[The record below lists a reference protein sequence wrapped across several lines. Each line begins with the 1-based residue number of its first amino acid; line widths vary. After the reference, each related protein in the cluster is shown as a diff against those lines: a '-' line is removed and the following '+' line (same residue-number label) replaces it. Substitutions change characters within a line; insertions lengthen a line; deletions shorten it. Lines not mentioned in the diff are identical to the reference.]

1 MDYNFDKVTDR
12 RGSNSYKWNVAD
24 NELPMWVADMDF
36 EVVPEI
42 REALQRRLD
51 HGIFGYADLPEEWY
65 EAYQTWWQR
74 RHHWTMERDWLLFS
88 TGVLPSLS
96 SIVRKL
102 TTPAENVLVMTPVY
116 NHFFSSILNNGRNV
130 RECPLIYENGK
141 YHLDFALLEQ
151 GLSDPQ
157 TAMMI
162 LCNPQNPAGII
173 WDRDTLYRIGE
184 LCEQYGVIVVSDE
197 IHCDL
202 TEPGKEYIPF
212 ASVSETCER
221 NSITCIAP
229 TKTFNLAG
237 LQTSAIVVPNPHLRH
252 KVWRGINTDEVAEP
266 NVFAV
271 TGAVAAF
278 REGGAWLDELRTY
291 VSVNRQTVAAYI
303 THEIPQLYLLP
314 SEATYLLWIDCRA
327 ITDDS
332 RAFARFLRKETGL
345 YVSDG
350 RQYRGDG
357 QYFIRLNIACPA
369 SVLQDGLERLKR
381 GVQAYQK
388 TEER

>member
-36 EVVPEI
+36 EVAPEI

-141 YHLDFALLEQ
+141 YHIDLALLEQ

>member
-36 EVVPEI
+36 EVAPEI
-42 REALQRRLD
+42 RVALQRRLD

-141 YHLDFALLEQ
+141 YHLDLALLEQ
-151 GLSDPQ
+151 RLSDPQ

-278 REGGAWLDELRTY
+278 REGGAWLDELRAY

-303 THEIPQLYLLP
+303 TNEIPQLYLLP

>member
-1 MDYNFDKVTDR
+1 MEYNFDKVTDR

-36 EVVPEI
+36 EAAPEI

-74 RHHWTMERDWLLFS
+74 RHHWTIERDWLLFS

>member
-36 EVVPEI
+36 EVAPEI

-141 YHLDFALLEQ
+141 YHLDLALLEQ

-357 QYFIRLNIACPA
+357 QYFIRFNIACPA